1 MKTLKQCLIDYDM
14 ALLRAIAERRGVGL
28 TSNRQR
34 EAVVQLV
41 SALLDPASVAEAVDW
56 LTPAEREALD
66 ALLAAGGRMQAPL
79 FARRFGEIRTF
90 GPGRLE
96 REKPWRQP
104 TSPAEGLW
112 YRGLI
117 ARAFDLLED
126 QPTEF
131 VFVPTDLLPLLPVP
145 PAGPPPFTVEPA
157 PSPPIVCDDGWAATQ
172 DLCTFLAY
180 LRNQSVVPLRDRSLG
195 KQDIARLGPR
205 LLVAENWAGAKH
217 ERDVPRLALLHHL
230 ARRLGL
236 IRLTRRQLQP
246 NPPLAK
252 RWLRSSPG
260 QQLASLQEAWRDDE
274 RWNELWRLP
283 TLRCEDTGWRNDP
296 RLARER
302 VLGHLARCPVGEWLS
317 LEAFIAAIK
326 RADPDF
332 QRPDGDYRSWYIR
345 DAASGKYLMGFEHW
359 DQVEGALIAHLI
371 GGPLRWL
378 GIVALGYD
386 GEVETRPHCFRIT
399 PWGAAFLELGSPL
412 PPDPAPSP
420 VVIASDLTVRVPA
433 EVPLYDRFR
442 LARISEW
449 EASEPEFVYRLTP
462 AALARALGENVS
474 VKQVLAFLERISGG
488 RVPPNVSV
496 ALRGWAEKFGA
507 VRLRRAVV
515 LQVRKEITLQEL
527 RTLPQTAP
535 YLIEILSPR
544 AALVKEEDWP
554 RLLEELRKLGY
565 LPQVEGLD
573 EAEGGKHGSG

>member
-1 MKTLKQCLIDYDM
+1 MKALKRCLIDYDM
-14 ALLRAIAERRGVGL
+14 ALLRAIAERRGVEL

-34 EAVVQLV
+34 EAAAQLA

-66 ALLAAGGRMQAPL
+66 ALLTSGGRMQAPL
-79 FARRFGEIRTF
+79 FARRFGEIRAF

-131 VFVPTDLLPLLPVP
+131 VFVPTDLLPLLPAP
-145 PAGPPPFTVEPA
+145 PAGPPAFTVEPA
-157 PSPPIVCDDGWAATQ
+157 PSPPIVYDDGWAVAQ

-180 LRNQSVVPLRDRSLG
+180 LRNQKVVPLRDRSLG

-205 LLVAENWAGAKH
+205 LLVAEDWAGAKH

-236 IRLTRRQLQP
+236 IRLTKRRLQP
-246 NPPLAK
+246 NPPPAK

-326 RADPDF
+326 HADPDF

-345 DAASGKYLMGFEHW
+345 DAASGEYLMGFEHW

-371 GGPLRWL
+371 SGPLRWL
-378 GIVALGYD
+378 GVVALGYGD
-386 GEVETRPHCFRIT
+386 EGETQPHCFRIT
-399 PWGAAFLELGSPL
+399 PQGAAFLGLTPP
-412 PPDPAPSP
+412 PPDPEPES
-420 VVIASDLTVRVPA
+420 VVIASDLRVHVPPA
-433 EVPLYDRFR
+433 TPLYDHFQ

-449 EASEPEFVYRLTP
+449 EASVPEFVYRLTP

-488 RVPPNVSV
+488 RVPSNVSV
-496 ALRGWAEKFGA
+496 SLRGWAEKFGA

-535 YLIEILSPR
+535 YLIEIISPR

-554 RLLEELRKLGY
+554 HLLEELRKLGY
-565 LPQVEGLD
+565 LPQVEGL
-573 EAEGGKHGSG
+573 E

>member
-14 ALLRAIAERRGVGL
+14 ALLRAIAERRGVEL
-28 TSNRQR
+28 SSNRQR
-34 EAVVQLV
+34 EAAAQLA
-41 SALLDPASVAEAVDW
+41 SALLAPESVAEAVEW
-56 LTPAEREALD
+56 LSPAEREALD
-66 ALLAAGGRMQAPL
+66 ALLTSAGRMQASL
-79 FARRFGEIRTF
+79 FARRFGGIRAF

-96 REKPWRQP
+96 REEPWRQP
-104 TSPAEGLW
+104 VSPAEGLW

-131 VFVPTDLLPLLPVP
+131 VFVPTDLLPLLPAP
-145 PAGPPPFTVEPA
+145 PAGPPAFTVEPA
-157 PSPPIVCDDGWAATQ
+157 PPPPIVYDDGWAVAQ

-180 LRNQSVVPLRDRSLG
+180 LRNQKVVPLRDRSLG

-205 LLVAENWAGAKH
+205 LLVAEDWTGAQR
-217 ERDVPRLALLHHL
+217 ERDVPRLAMLHHL

-236 IRLTRRQLQP
+236 IRLTKRRLQP
-246 NPPLAK
+246 NPPPAK

-326 RADPDF
+326 HADPDF

-345 DAASGKYLMGFEHW
+345 DAASGEYLMGFEHW
-359 DQVEGALIAHLI
+359 DQVEGALIVHLVS
-371 GGPLRWL
+371 GPLRWL
-378 GIVALGYD
+378 GVVALGYD
-386 GEVETRPHCFRIT
+386 DETETRLRCFRIT
-399 PWGAAFLELGSPL
+399 PWGAAFLGLSKP
-412 PPDPAPSP
+412 PPDPAPAP
-420 VVIASDLTVRVPA
+420 IVIAPDLTVRVPM
-433 EVPLYDRFR
+433 EVSLYDRFQ

-449 EASEPEFVYRLTP
+449 QASGKEFVYRLTP
-462 AALARALGENVS
+462 AALARTLSEKVS
-474 VKQVLAFLERISGG
+474 VEQVLAFLERISDG

-496 ALRGWAEKFGA
+496 ALRDWAGKFGA
-507 VRLRRAVV
+507 VQLRRAVV

-535 YLIEILSPR
+535 YLIEVLSPR

-554 RLLEELRKLGY
+554 RLMEELKKLGY
-565 LPQVEGLD
+565 LPQVEGL
-573 EAEGGKHGSG
+573 E